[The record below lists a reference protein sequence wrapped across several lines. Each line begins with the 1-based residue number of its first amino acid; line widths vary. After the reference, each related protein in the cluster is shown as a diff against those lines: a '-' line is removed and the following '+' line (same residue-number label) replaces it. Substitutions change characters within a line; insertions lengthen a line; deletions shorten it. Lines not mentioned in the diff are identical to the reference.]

1 MVKYMKRK
9 NPNLINAGTV
19 EIAGQQVPLK
29 KFKAKKNKRIN
40 NARST
45 ITNCPNCLSSMR
57 LNSHGSWECSADKLT
72 VWEKDF
78 MAFSKLGDKE
88 KGEYLL
94 GLSNYSRFVELF
106 DKWKYSQDN
115 NAPEEFNCGYTNT
128 VYPMIGTATVRIP
141 DPLVVKR
148 IEAKLGRPLTEEEL
162 IGESELWLYAGK
174 VLTEWRKKAKQ
185 IRIPYIILPSE
196 TTVYV

>member
-1 MVKYMKRK
+1 MVNYMKRK
-9 NPNLINAGTV
+9 ISNQIDAGIV
-19 EIAGQQVPLK
+19 EINGQSVPLK
-29 KFKAKKNKRIN
+29 KFKAKKNKRMKN
-40 NARST
+40 VRHT

-57 LNSHGSWECSADKLT
+57 LNAHGSWECSADKLN

-78 MAFSKLGDKE
+78 IAFSQLGDKE

-94 GLSNYSRFVELF
+94 GLSNYSRFIELF

-128 VYPMIGTATVRIP
+128 MYPMIGTASVRIP

-148 IEAKLGRPLTEEEL
+148 IEHKLGRPLTEEEL
-162 IGESELWLYAGK
+162 IGESELWAFGGRI
-174 VLTEWRKKAKQ
+174 LTEWRKKAKQ